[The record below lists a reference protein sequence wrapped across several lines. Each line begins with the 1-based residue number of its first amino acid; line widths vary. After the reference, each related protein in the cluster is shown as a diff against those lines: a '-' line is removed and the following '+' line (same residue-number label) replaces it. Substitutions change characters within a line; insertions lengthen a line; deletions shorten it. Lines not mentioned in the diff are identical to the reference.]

1 MFGTPQCRKSL
12 EHATSKCFPFYKVHQ
27 ELSDSLSK
35 GYLRRTPGDRF
46 PQDSPNGLKGRRGGL
61 WRFSPSEV
69 GTATSRSLLAREL
82 EWAEGIDRGGKRGE
96 RDDRREEV

>member
-1 MFGTPQCRKSL
+1 V
-12 EHATSKCFPFYKVHQ
+12 FPIYKVHQ
-27 ELSDSLSK
+27 ELSDSLSE

-61 WRFSPSEV
+61 WRFSPSEI
-69 GTATSRSLLAREL
+69 GTATSRPPHARGL
-82 EWAEGIDRGGKRGE
+82 EWAEDIGRGDKRGA